1 MKHVYRNPNI
11 AKRQVGILNAR
22 IEPLNLV
29 FGRYSVKLRPQNL
42 YAATLGFE
50 DWGSLVL
57 FSEKPPVDA
66 TFSSIHWEKNFSI
79 RLERKWSEELSA
91 LAVTEAMQLIRDVAA
106 NRKDNSSSNHD
117 DADFDGLVY
126 ESSTNELTAPSYQ
139 KKLRACLSTN
149 TPPDIQEWT
158 NELLFA
164 VPGQAGPFLVRGER
178 ATCNYVAPYNPALEY
193 QKKVLEFA
201 KLCITFIGLKDARA
215 SKLWTLEFAYDVYDA
230 AVKRNLLMC
239 NLGEPNPILFLDFFA
254 HELGYEN
261 FEGYQSSQNDPLTCN
276 YDQRADFELAEEAL
290 RMRIKMREGYLYRY
304 LSKLGLPTDVVQT
317 AFTTI
322 RTALQSDIY
331 SVATNKPPEE
341 IDSLDRCRHALAAF
355 DVDAERSLNRIQEF
369 LAGGPDLDDHEE
381 IILQKLCSKFPRF
394 YREPLLRDL
403 KPLCKK
409 WGEGSVLQI
418 ERARRFLEHLAQNEE
433 IEWTFIFVKHLLA
446 HEPNGEVLARTDTL
460 LKKILKVTQAGK
472 ERFTDK
478 DLALEFVRLAS
489 ERLNKQKASPDQA
502 DSLKATIPILECND
516 LLTVAEIKLFYF
528 MGCDSLTD
536 KAAFDCFFK
545 ELPSPQKSAL
555 SLGFLPKEYIPA
567 SLEIKRGAK

>member
-1 MKHVYRNPNI
+1 MKHLYRNPSI

-57 FSEKPPVDA
+57 FSEKPPVDD
-66 TFSSIHWEKNFSI
+66 TYSSIHWEKNFSI

-91 LAVTEAMQLIRDVAA
+91 VAVTEVMQLITDVAA

-126 ESSTNELTAPSYQ
+126 ESSTNELTAGSYQ
-139 KKLRACLSTN
+139 KKLEACLSTN
-149 TPPDIQEWT
+149 TPPDIQLWT
-158 NELLFA
+158 KELLLA
-164 VPGQAGPFLVRGER
+164 HPGEAGPSPLRAER
-178 ATCNYVAPYNPALEY
+178 AIWNHVAPYNPAREY

-215 SKLWTLEFAYDVYDA
+215 SKLWTLEFAYDAYDA

-304 LSKLGLPTDVVQT
+304 LSKLGLPTDVMQT

-331 SVATNKPPEE
+331 SVATNKPRKE
-341 IDSLDRCRHALAAF
+341 IDSLERGRHALAAF
-355 DVDAERSLNRIQEF
+355 DVDAERLLNRIQEY
-369 LAGGPDLDDHEE
+369 LAGGQDLDDHEE
-381 IILQKLCSKFPRF
+381 IILRKLCSRFPRF

-409 WGEGSVLQI
+409 WGDGSVMQI
-418 ERARRFLEHLAQNEE
+418 DRARRFLEHLAQNEE
-433 IEWTFIFVKHLLA
+433 IEWTLIFVKHILA
-446 HEPNGEVLARTDTL
+446 HESKSEVSERADTL

-472 ERFTDK
+472 KRFTDK
-478 DLALEFVRLAS
+478 DVALEFVRLAS
-489 ERLNKQKASPDQA
+489 ERLDKQKASPDQA
-502 DSLKATIPILECND
+502 DSLKATILILECHD
-516 LLTVAEIKLFYF
+516 LLTVEEIQLRNFTC
-528 MGCDSLTD
+528 CDGTID
-536 KAAFDCFFK
+536 QAAFDCFFN
-545 ELPSPQKSAL
+545 ELPSSHKSAL
-555 SLGFLPKEYIPA
+555 SLGFLPKECIPA
-567 SLEIKRGAK
+567 SLEIKRVAK